1 MISFGQNIQSSTD
14 TLKKVKVENV
24 YHAIKRPKPE
34 TESMIRRLRIV
45 RNIDAKQ
52 YACLK
57 KQLPYLVCGMFNPP
71 YRKKENFAYTQYFI
85 LDLDHL
91 TMKGFDIGRLRS
103 EIESDARVVM
113 CFLSPS
119 EDGLKVMFRL
129 TERCYDANIF
139 SLFYKLF
146 CKQFSMKYHLEQVVD
161 TVTSDVSRACFV
173 SMDAEAYFN
182 PDAQAVA
189 INDYVDETDP
199 LAFYDLKHQIE
210 KETKQASKEGK
221 NDSSATD
228 TVDDDVIRNIKSLL
242 NPNGR
247 TKEKPMA
254 YVPEELERIM
264 DDLQQYIAGTGVAI
278 TDVISIQYGKKIR
291 TAVGIK
297 QAETNLFYG
306 KRGFSVVISPRTGTN
321 QELNEVVAQ
330 LIKNYFDL

>member
-1 MISFGQNIQSSTD
+1 MISFGQNIQSTSD
-14 TLKKVKVENV
+14 ALKKVKVESV

-34 TESMIRRLRIV
+34 TENMIRRLRIV

-52 YACLK
+52 YSCLK
-57 KQLPYLVCGMFNPP
+57 KQLPYLVCGMFSPP

-91 TMKGFDIGRLRS
+91 TMKGFDIGCLRH
-103 EIESDARVVM
+103 EIESDVRVVM

-119 EDGLKVMFRL
+119 EDGLKVMFKL
-129 TERCYDANIF
+129 SERCYDANIF

-146 CKQFSMKYHLEQVVD
+146 CRQFSMKYHLEQVVD

-173 SMDAEAYFN
+173 SMDADAYYN
-182 PDAQAVA
+182 PNAQTVTVS
-189 INDYVDETDP
+189 DYVDETDP

-210 KETKQASKEGK
+210 KETQQAAQEEKHDTGTPE
-221 NDSSATD
+221 
-228 TVDDDVIRNIKSLL
+228 TVDDEVIKNIKSLL
-242 NPNGR
+242 HPNGR
-247 TKEKPMA
+247 TKEKPIA
-254 YVPEELERIM
+254 YVTEELERIM
-264 DDLQQYIAGTGVAI
+264 DDLQQYIADAGVTI
-278 TDVISIQYGKKIR
+278 TDVASIQYGKKIR

-321 QELNEVVAQ
+321 QELNEVVAG
-330 LIKNYFDL
+330 LIKNYFDI